1 MLLEELKIL
10 VAPQK
15 IYFIYFTTSF
25 YKTPNINKFIL
36 AFNILNT
43 TQQPHIAN
51 RSVTHH
57 SNPINK
63 PPTQPLTLPQP
74 KPTPHIQHDPT
85 TQTHTSTKT
94 TDPKNPTR
102 QTRNSPQTLWHGNC
116 AWFDLGLGSTMSGG
130 RKIGQ
135 SWAREMEEWGM
146 LSESGGREKKIKGDR
161 VRLCFW
167 IEESEWNWKRKKKEK
182 KEKKENKKERKRKFF
197 LMRGQIK

>member
-10 VAPQK
+10 AAPRK
-15 IYFIYFTTSF
+15 IYFIYFITSF
-25 YKTPNINKFIL
+25 YKTPNINKVIL
-36 AFNILNT
+36 AFNILNI
-43 TQQPHIAN
+43 TQQPHITN

-74 KPTPHIQHDPT
+74 KPTPHIQNNPT

-94 TDPKNPTR
+94 TDPKNLTR
-102 QTRNSPQTLWHGNC
+102 QTRNPPRTLRRGNH
-116 AWFDLGLGSTMSGG
+116 AWFDLGLGSMLSEG

-135 SWAREMEEWGM
+135 SWVGEMEEWGHA
-146 LSESGGREKKIKGDR
+146 EWKWRKREKIKADR
-161 VRLCFW
+161 VRLCLW
-167 IEESEWNWKRKKKEK
+167 IEESEWNWKRKKK
-182 KEKKENKKERKRKFF
+182 KKENKKERKRNIV